1 MKDEGK
7 EGMIVS
13 ADAHTD
19 DDEECSQSVIAQSK
33 EEWTICI
40 ACWESDAGQL
50 LSRPKKW
57 S

>member
-33 EEWTICI
+33 EE
-40 ACWESDAGQL
+40 
-50 LSRPKKW
+50 
-57 S
+57 